1 MESEAERRLRQKSD
15 ELLSEADRL
24 GAIERTV
31 DALPV
36 GSDEIVQAA
45 EHAEGQ
51 AVRLREVAREDGAL
65 TREAADSAEE
75 PGQPAQT

>member
-15 ELLSEADRL
+15 ELLREADRL
-24 GAIERTV
+24 DAIERTV

-36 GSDEIVQAA
+36 GSDEIVEAA

-51 AVRLREVAREDGAL
+51 AMRLREVAREAETL
-65 TREAADSAEE
+65 TREAADEA
-75 PGQPAQT
+75 AN

>member
-15 ELLSEADRL
+15 ELLREADRL
-24 GAIERTV
+24 DAIERTV

-36 GSDEIVQAA
+36 GSDEIVEAA

-51 AVRLREVAREDGAL
+51 AMRLREVAGEDETL
-65 TREAADSAEE
+65 TREAVDEAAN
-75 PGQPAQT
+75 